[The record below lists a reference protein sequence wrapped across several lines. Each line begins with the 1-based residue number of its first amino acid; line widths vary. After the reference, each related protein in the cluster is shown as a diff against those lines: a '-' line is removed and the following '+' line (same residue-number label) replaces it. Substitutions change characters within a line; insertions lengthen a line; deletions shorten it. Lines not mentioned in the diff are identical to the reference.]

1 VGSTP
6 PRSSRSTRFAISLGS
21 TCRTQPREP
30 QSNLAGDRGHAEL
43 CAALRAEVG
52 RRWDPAALRHAV
64 LADQADRRLVVA
76 ALRRGRPERWDFSP
90 RPTPAFVRGSDD
102 LYALQRRAR
111 LDTPAGRDGR
121 R

>member
-1 VGSTP
+1 MLRRGRHKYIWCEDDP
-6 PRSSRSTRFAISLGS
+6 EQLYDLEADPHE
-21 TCRTQPREP
+21 RT
-30 QSNLAGDRGHAEL
+30 NLAGDREHAEL

-90 RPTPAFVRGSDD
+90 RPAPAFVRGSDD